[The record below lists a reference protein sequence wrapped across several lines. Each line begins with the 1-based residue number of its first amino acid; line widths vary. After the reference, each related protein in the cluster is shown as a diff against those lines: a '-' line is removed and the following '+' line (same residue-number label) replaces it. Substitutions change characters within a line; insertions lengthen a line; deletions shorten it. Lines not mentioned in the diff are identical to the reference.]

1 MPTSTTT
8 NATGYCTALVMIN
21 KAQAGN
27 QAISNL
33 QAGVTEEA
41 LNKEMDNKFAT
52 QDKNTAAATNI
63 VGGRSTIHTLLLFL
77 IQQAISNP
85 ITEFH
90 CVHKVNNESKRIAVA
105 IIPRQLSDSAQRIAT
120 VVQAERPANPPVL
133 CGLIR
138 EQANKSMKEM
148 RKRLQLLEA
157 KAGQDNGKN
166 SGCPTTPKNANSD
179 GNKKTITK
187 STPKTTTKSILRTPG
202 TAAAT

>member
-1 MPTSTTT
+1 M
-8 NATGYCTALVMIN
+8 
-21 KAQAGN
+21 
-27 QAISNL
+27 
-33 QAGVTEEA
+33 
-41 LNKEMDNKFAT
+41 
-52 QDKNTAAATNI
+52 
-63 VGGRSTIHTLLLFL
+63 
-77 IQQAISNP
+77 
-85 ITEFH
+85 
-90 CVHKVNNESKRIAVA
+90 NNESKRIAVA